1 MALNNSWISNKLVV
15 KSSRTHAK
23 GVFARKAISQGE
35 RVAIFGGDVIRI
47 DEIPTLPPRLRR
59 YTMQI
64 EERFV
69 LGTRIGEPEDTDYF
83 NHSCSPNVGFRGQI
97 FLVALR
103 AIRTGEEVTFDYAM
117 VVSPSIGSDI
127 AFQMICRCG
136 TSKCRRS
143 ITESD
148 WTLPDLQRRY
158 DGYFSQYLQERINAA
173 KRKKIAAR

>member
-69 LGTRIGEPEDTDYF
+69 LGTRIGEPERY
-83 NHSCSPNVGFRGQI
+83 G
-97 FLVALR
+97 L
-103 AIRTGEEVTFDYAM
+103 
-117 VVSPSIGSDI
+117 
-127 AFQMICRCG
+127 FQ
-136 TSKCRRS
+136 SQ
-143 ITESD
+143 
-148 WTLPDLQRRY
+148 LQP
-158 DGYFSQYLQERINAA
+158 
-173 KRKKIAAR
+173 